1 MIGLKK
7 MAIVALLAVLTG
19 CASLKYPNWDKVS
32 VENSVINKPCMKAG
46 VQESCSDSK
55 ADCETWFKKRATIV
69 KANTTVIHSKATIN
83 EFSGKYYR
91 CEPGLPL
98 FTNFNIGDYK
108 IGSNTI
114 RGQAFLRQKGGGIVT
129 CAGEPIYMQPSNEAY
144 DEQFIENLLTNE
156 EKALSKEA
164 ICDAQGNF
172 EFHKVPSGKWII
184 KVNVSWDVFSVES
197 VPLPSGNFYY
207 TSDNKQGG
215 ILTKEVIV
223 KEGEENKFIISQ

>member
-1 MIGLKK
+1 MKNKI
-7 MAIVALLAVLTG
+7 LLTTLLILSTG
-19 CASLKYPNWDKVS
+19 CASLKYPNWDKVR
-32 VENSVINKPCMKAG
+32 VDNSVINKPCMKAG
-46 VQESCSDSK
+46 VQELCSDSK

-69 KANTTVIHSKATIN
+69 KANTTVIHSKANPN
-83 EFSGKYYR
+83 EFSGKYYQ
-91 CEPGLPL
+91 CESGLPL
-98 FTNFNIGDYK
+98 FESFNIADYK
-108 IGSNTI
+108 IGSNTV

-129 CAGEPIYMQPSNEAY
+129 CAGESIHMQPSNEAY
-144 DEQFIENLLTNE
+144 NEQFIDNLLTTE

-172 EFHKVPSGKWII
+172 EFNKVPSGKWII
-184 KVNVSWDVFSVES
+184 KVNVSWNVFSVKS

-207 TSDNKQGG
+207 TDDNKQGG